1 MILDTVLLD
10 CLIIGGGPAGLTAAT
25 YLGRFRRRVTVV
37 DKGWSRAEWITRSR
51 NVPGFPAG
59 VGGPVLLD
67 LMRTQARCYG
77 ASIEHGTIDTLTLD
91 ADGLFTVGCAGTSRT
106 ARSVLLA
113 SGVVENKPPLAH
125 LADTVKRG
133 LIRTCPICDGYEAI
147 DKSIA
152 VFGNGEHAAAEA
164 LFLRTYSARITLLL
178 TAAETASLLDLTRAA
193 LQALDIH
200 VSHVIIGSVGID
212 QDGVTVLT
220 AEDGRQHRFDVVY
233 SAFGTTPQGA
243 LAAAVGARVDAA
255 GHLYTDEHQQTS
267 VPGLYA
273 AGDLVRG
280 LNQISV
286 AAGEAAIAATAIH
299 NSLPRAVAILASK
312 DVVTTI
318 SHMPPGN
325 GAPPGT
331 MQARPTM
338 ELS

>member
-1 MILDTVLLD
+1 MLDTVPLD

-67 LMRTQARCYG
+67 LMRTQAHCYG

-91 ADGLFTVGCAGTSRT
+91 ADGLFTVRYAGTSRT
-106 ARSVLLA
+106 PRSVLLA

-125 LADTVKRG
+125 LADAVKRG

-152 VFGNGEHAAAEA
+152 V

-178 TAAETASLLDLTRAA
+178 TAAETASLLSLTRAA
-193 LQALDIH
+193 LQAVDIH

-255 GHLYTDEHQQTS
+255 GRLYTDEHQQTS

-331 MQARPTM
+331 MQARPAM